1 MGKLRCLAACLAIL
15 LCAMPLALSETAP
28 EPFTK
33 ADVEQ
38 ISGGLVTVGDYVAA
52 LKPTSYSWVYEGP
65 ATGQTYLTL
74 RTEADGVELGEAT
87 LVVSPEDELIDGA
100 ETGERETLPEG
111 LSGLGAWLKSAR
123 WMSKDYALPFVRGV
137 KPGAAQADV
146 VAAFFSNSAGE
157 PDYTVHDINPAVDE
171 SWWIDDSAPL
181 GGYAVSREDGGV
193 DYVYGWCTLDE
204 PEEWREYFQLVYHL
218 MAEAVTNVELSYFTD
233 PE

>member
-28 EPFTK
+28 EPFTR
-33 ADVEQ
+33 ADVDK
-38 ISGGLVTVGDYVAA
+38 ISGGLATVGDYVAA
-52 LKPTSYSWVYEGP
+52 LNPTSYSWVYEGP

-74 RTEADGVELGEAT
+74 RTEANGVELGEAT
-87 LVVSPEDELIDGA
+87 VAVMLEDELIDGA

-111 LSGLGAWLKSAR
+111 LGDAEAWLKSAR

-146 VAAFFSNSAGE
+146 VAAFYSKSAAE
-157 PDYTVHDINPAVDE
+157 PDYTVRDINPAVDE
-171 SWWIDDSAPL
+171 NWRIDETAPL
-181 GGYAVSREDGGV
+181 GGYAVSREDGGT
-193 DYVYGWCTLDE
+193 DFVYGWCTLDE
-204 PEEWREYFQLVYHL
+204 PDQWREYFQLVYHL
-218 MAEAVTNVELSYFTD
+218 TRDAVTSIELSYFTD